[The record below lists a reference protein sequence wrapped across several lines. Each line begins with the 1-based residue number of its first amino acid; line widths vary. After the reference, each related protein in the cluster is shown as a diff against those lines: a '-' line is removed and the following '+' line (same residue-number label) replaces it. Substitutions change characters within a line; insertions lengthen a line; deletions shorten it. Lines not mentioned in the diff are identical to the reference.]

1 MKLEAE
7 ENAESDKKLKEDVDT
22 LNSADNL
29 IFQTGKSLTDLE
41 DKISEEQKT
50 TITES
55 MDKLKEAH
63 SNRDIENVK
72 VLSEELTQ
80 KFQQISQDLYSS
92 VNEGDVSESDIDVS
106 DVEFEE
112 IKSE

>member
-1 MKLEAE
+1 
-7 ENAESDKKLKEDVDT
+7 
-22 LNSADNL
+22 
-29 IFQTGKSLTDLE
+29 
-41 DKISEEQKT
+41 
-50 TITES
+50 
-55 MDKLKEAH
+55 
-63 SNRDIENVK
+63 
-72 VLSEELTQ
+72 LSEELSQ